1 MGTSAATPF
10 GGIRVAAF
18 EARMAGPMADL
29 IEKHGGVP
37 VEAPALREIPIAD
50 NPKALTCA
58 DRLLVGDFDADFH
71 GWEMDPHS
79 GGQSRIFPGAVR
91 CS

>member
-1 MGTSAATPF
+1 M
-10 GGIRVAAF
+10 
-18 EARMAGPMADL
+18 EAL
-29 IEKHGGVP
+29 I
-37 VEAPALREIPIAD
+37 
-50 NPKALTCA
+50 
-58 DRLLVGDFDADFH
+58 ADFH